1 MKCSEILKSALRL
14 LNEKGDEEEND
25 DYAERAPYIL
35 ASMFSEA
42 ASADKNFRTANGGPK
57 QPSFSHTY
65 AELGSDFPLSDR
77 FTNAAVFYL
86 ASMLIIDEN
95 DELSDSFY
103 DKYCDSIASIISET
117 PAISGK
123 TKNVYYF

>member
-1 MKCSEILKSALRL
+1 MTCSEILKSALRL
-14 LNEKGDEEEND
+14 LNEKGDEGDHE
-25 DYAERAPYIL
+25 DYAERTPYIL

-42 ASADKNFRTANGGPK
+42 SSADKNFRAANGGSK

-65 AELGSDFPLSDR
+65 ADLDGDFPLSDR
-77 FTNAAVFYL
+77 FASAAVFYL

-103 DKYCDSIASIISET
+103 DKYCDSLASIISET

-123 TKNVYYF
+123 TKNVY